1 MNKKYS
7 KEVKMEI
14 GFIPIDWVYKK
25 GVKIFKKVE
34 LIEVSLAKHRVE
46 TKEVKRMSRPYL
58 EVKVV
63 PVKKKKEQEYIT
75 TAKINGKSYG
85 FLYYQ
90 GEMVM
95 EQIKKKELKTPK
107 DYWVNGENLDKI
119 KFPAFCS
126 FIEDGARKYGEINVT
141 YNEHIMKD
149 EYLLSDITEQSYK
162 EKAGHTFSVRYSSF
176 SLKDLIKCQDI
187 HILKAKI
194 ILFEEKNK

>member
-1 MNKKYS
+1 MK
-7 KEVKMEI
+7 
-14 GFIPIDWVYKK
+14 
-25 GVKIFKKVE
+25 
-34 LIEVSLAKHRVE
+34 
-46 TKEVKRMSRPYL
+46 PYL

-63 PVKKKKEQEYIT
+63 KARSESNRKLKKLEGEAIEIQRKIDRIKGERGYKE
-75 TAKINGKSYG
+75 GKWSG
-85 FLYYQ
+85 
-90 GEMVM
+90 VN
-95 EQIKKKELKTPK
+95 
-107 DYWVNGENLDKI
+107 WVNGENLDKI

>member
-63 PVKKKKEQEYIT
+63 KVKGKEKDAWVGGVDVE
-75 TAKINGKSYG
+75 NKSYK
-85 FLYYQ
+85 
-90 GEMVM
+90 
-95 EQIKKKELKTPK
+95 IIRSKKGNHYLEEFDKPK
-107 DYWVNGENLDKI
+107 KGTWVNGENLDKI

-141 YNEHIMKD
+141 YNGHIMKD

>member
-34 LIEVSLAKHRVE
+34 LIEVSLAKHGVE

-63 PVKKKKEQEYIT
+63 PVKKGKKNNKCEHEYGLFRCL
-75 TAKINGKSYG
+75 KCGKVLEKWIPTGST
-85 FLYYQ
+85 
-90 GEMVM
+90 
-95 EQIKKKELKTPK
+95 TPK
-107 DYWVNGENLDKI
+107 KNGNWVNGENLDKI

-141 YNEHIMKD
+141 YNGHIMKD

>member
-1 MNKKYS
+1 
-7 KEVKMEI
+7 
-14 GFIPIDWVYKK
+14 
-25 GVKIFKKVE
+25 
-34 LIEVSLAKHRVE
+34 
-46 TKEVKRMSRPYL
+46 MSRQYL

-63 PVKKKKEQEYIT
+63 KVKKEIREKHYCKMCGSEI
-75 TAKINGKSYG
+75 
-85 FLYYQ
+85 
-90 GEMVM
+90 EM
-95 EQIKKKELKTPK
+95 EKPLGN
-107 DYWVNGENLDKI
+107 WVNGENLDKI
-119 KFPAFCS
+119 QFPCFCS
-126 FIEDGARKYGEINVT
+126 FGERWDRKYGEINVT